1 MLREKITAA
10 REWIEDSLRC
20 SLGKISPERRVLFI
34 VTLFLIFA
42 ALSLYITF
50 SSIYRFGRGEG
61 VNMQMRHIESL
72 KVDLREKQHEVDSL
86 KRLTDPDY
94 GNER

>member
-1 MLREKITAA
+1 MFREKFTAA
-10 REWIEDSLRC
+10 RDWIEDSLRG
-20 SLGKISPERRVLFI
+20 SLGKISPERRVLLI
-34 VTLFLIFA
+34 ITLFLIFA

-61 VNMQMRHIESL
+61 VHMQMRHIESL
-72 KVDLREKQHEVDSL
+72 KIELRQKQHEVDSL
-86 KRLTDPDY
+86 KQLNDSDY